1 MTLPSLITLFKGMK
15 GILPDV
21 AKALGAT
28 ALAENA
34 TGKEAL
40 AAQIKV
46 FGLQMTL
53 GQFLIVAAAAVA
65 ILAVLGVAIYAA
77 IEEQEKYNKAA
88 EEATLRANELAE
100 AYNNVKESYEALKSS
115 ISEYQ
120 SMEKAL
126 KTMTKGTEE

>member
-1 MTLPSLITLFKGMK
+1 MLIKNLSVFSKLLPS
-15 GILPDV
+15 V
-21 AKALGAT
+21 ATALGAT

-46 FGLQMTL
+46 LGLQMTL
-53 GQFLIVAAAAVA
+53 GQFLIVIGAVVA
-65 ILAVLGVAIYAA
+65 ILAVLGIAISAA
-77 IEEQEKYNKAA
+77 IQEQEKYNKAA
-88 EEATLRANELAE
+88 EDAKLRANELAE

-115 ISEYQ
+115 ITEYQ

>member
-1 MTLPSLITLFKGMK
+1 MTLPSLVGLFKGLK
-15 GILPDV
+15 TILPNV

-46 FGLQMTL
+46 FGLSMTL
-53 GQFLIVAAAAVA
+53 GQFLIVAAAAIA
-65 ILAVLGVAIYAA
+65 IIAALGFAINAA
-77 IEEQEKYNKAA
+77 IEEQNKYNQAA
-88 EEATLRANELAE
+88 QDAVLKANELAE
-100 AYNNVKESYEALKSS
+100 AYNAVKESYENLKSS
-115 ISEYQ
+115 IEDYQ

-126 KTMTKGTEE
+126 KTMTRGTEE

>member
-1 MTLPSLITLFKGMK
+1 MLIKNLSVFPKLLPS
-15 GILPDV
+15 V
-21 AKALGAT
+21 ATALGAT
-28 ALAENA
+28 SLAENA

-46 FGLQMTL
+46 LGLQMTL
-53 GQFLIVAAAAVA
+53 GQFLIVIGAVVA
-65 ILAVLGVAIYAA
+65 ILAVLGIAISAA
-77 IEEQEKYNKAA
+77 IQEQEKYNKAA
-88 EEATLRANELAE
+88 EDAKLRANELAE

-115 ISEYQ
+115 ITEYQ